1 MFDSRRPDVAAQV
14 SAKTLEQAEENP
26 APSRFYLGQVVPQS
40 SPHEHN
46 TDLSVTNL
54 QPQRESH
61 QTKTC
66 PGFFALSCVLWSEEP
81 KP

>member
-1 MFDSRRPDVAAQV
+1 MARGPAR
-14 SAKTLEQAEENP
+14 TLEKEEENP
-26 APSRFYLGQVVPQS
+26 APARFYLGQVVPQS

-61 QTKTC
+61 
-66 PGFFALSCVLWSEEP
+66 
-81 KP
+81 

>member
-1 MFDSRRPDVAAQV
+1 MLD
-14 SAKTLEQAEENP
+14 SAKTLKQAEENP
-26 APSRFYLGQVVPQS
+26 APARFYLGQVVPQS

-61 QTKTC
+61 RTKMC

-81 KP
+81 KT